1 MVGINR
7 RAAWLAPL
15 RWFLRQNL
23 AVQILEGLVAGILLG
38 RLLPAMVLAPL
49 SDLGNGFIR
58 LFQMPVLPFLSISLI
73 AGVGRLQLGQASR
86 LLGRSAL
93 VLLCFWLVV
102 LLAVLLVPLGF
113 PSWHDASFFKPSLLQ
128 APKPLDLTELF
139 IPVNPF
145 AAFAETQIP
154 AVVLFSLA
162 LGIALIAVPRRQPL
176 IDVFD
181 RIAEALL
188 GISAFVARFTPL
200 GVFAILATATAS
212 MESSQLPRLA
222 VYVVLQGGIALLL
235 AGLFLPLVI
244 AGVTPIPV
252 RQLLRSFRTPLT
264 IAFATANML
273 VVLPLLVELSKTLL
287 YEARAAHVA
296 PGVSEQ
302 ELKDQVDLPVEVLAP
317 LALVFPD
324 MGRL

>member
-102 LLAVLLVPLGF
+102 LLAVLLVP
-113 PSWHDASFFKPSLLQ
+113 
-128 APKPLDLTELF
+128 
-139 IPVNPF
+139 
-145 AAFAETQIP
+145 
-154 AVVLFSLA
+154 
-162 LGIALIAVPRRQPL
+162 
-176 IDVFD
+176 
-181 RIAEALL
+181 
-188 GISAFVARFTPL
+188 
-200 GVFAILATATAS
+200 
-212 MESSQLPRLA
+212 
-222 VYVVLQGGIALLL
+222 
-235 AGLFLPLVI
+235 
-244 AGVTPIPV
+244 
-252 RQLLRSFRTPLT
+252 
-264 IAFATANML
+264 
-273 VVLPLLVELSKTLL
+273 
-287 YEARAAHVA
+287 
-296 PGVSEQ
+296 
-302 ELKDQVDLPVEVLAP
+302 
-317 LALVFPD
+317 
-324 MGRL
+324 